1 MKFMDILLN
10 IFGFETGVILG
21 RILGLYKDDGSFITA
36 IIFCMIIPMYYYIT
50 YKGESIEQN

>member
-1 MKFMDILLN
+1 MKLTNILLN

-36 IIFCMIIPMYYYIT
+36 IIFCVIIPMYYYLT
-50 YKGESIEQN
+50 YKGKLVE